1 MGRSRSASWIA
12 GAVIL
17 ALLILAG
24 AWLLLI
30 SPTLEEAADTRSRAE
45 AEEVRGDQLE
55 IQLAALRRDFENID
69 ALRSEL
75 DELRVS
81 VPAEVRLA
89 ELTRQ
94 VDAVAAASG
103 VFIVGAQTVP
113 PSLLAAPQAAAGTE
127 TTTTATDD
135 GASGEQPADAADA
148 PAAED
153 PAAAAPTNGLYA
165 VAVEWTV
172 LGDFDTTVTFIER
185 LQADNPRLVVVTG
198 LQATAQEPA
207 GAQAGKPEILPG
219 YIETIVR
226 TYVYTYPDEG
236 QAAVEPEGEEG
247 EAPAVPT
254 MPVPTVPRNPFLQN
268 ATPTS

>member
-69 ALRSEL
+69 ELRAEL

-81 VPAEVRLA
+81 VPAEVHLS

-113 PSLLAAPQAAAGTE
+113 PALLAAPQAATGTE
-127 TTTTATDD
+127 TTTTSTD
-135 GASGEQPADAADA
+135 GEASGEQPADAAAA
-148 PAAED
+148 PATED
-153 PAAAAPTNGLYA
+153 PAAAAPTTGLYA

-198 LQATAQEPA
+198 LQSTAQEPA

-219 YIETIVR
+219 FIETIVR

-236 QAAVEPEGEEG
+236 QAPVEGEEG
-247 EAPAVPT
+247 ETPAVPT

-268 ATPTS
+268 TTPAS